1 MHDISHASYYED
13 AARRAFHE
21 EVAGV
26 EPAYVLPTILR
37 AARLRE
43 AWLIALVCTIGALI
57 ILAGLLL
64 LWSREQPAPAPSPTS
79 TRIWEA

>member
-1 MHDISHASYYED
+1 MHDISNASYED
-13 AARRAFHE
+13 AARRTFHE

-26 EPAYVLPTILR
+26 EPAYVLPTILTG
-37 AARLRE
+37 ARRRE
-43 AWLIALVCTIGALI
+43 AWLIALVGTIGALI

-64 LWSREQPAPAPSPTS
+64 LWSREPTPPAPSPSS